1 MRLLVVGDSHCR
13 NMYTAIKASHEHI
26 RIMVVFKPTTI
37 DQIADL
43 ILVQKRAAVIH
54 FDPNFAVIHCGH
66 NNIVEHPV
74 HNRNPLYS
82 QTVIDLQIQLAQDI
96 QVFLPNCVMACS
108 SIFPRTYKHASLLD
122 PKEVTDYNKL
132 AKRYGQRMRASCEIN
147 NIRFS
152 LNNIFWKKISKSE
165 EDPDNYLNDG
175 LHLNSVA
182 LQAVGREWISS
193 ITY

>member
-1 MRLLVVGDSHCR
+1 MSA
-13 NMYTAIKASHEHI
+13 AIKKGHDHI
-26 RIMVVFKPTTI
+26 QTMVVFKPTTI

-43 ILVQKRAAVIH
+43 ILVKRRAAVIH
-54 FDPNFAVIHCGH
+54 FDPTFAIIHCGH

-108 SIFPRTYKHASLLD
+108 SIFPRTHTCASLLD
-122 PKEVTDYNKL
+122 PKEVADYNKL

-165 EDPDNYLNDG
+165 EDPDNYLIDG
-175 LHLNSVA
+175 LHLNPEA
-182 LQAVGREWISS
+182 LQAVGREWITS